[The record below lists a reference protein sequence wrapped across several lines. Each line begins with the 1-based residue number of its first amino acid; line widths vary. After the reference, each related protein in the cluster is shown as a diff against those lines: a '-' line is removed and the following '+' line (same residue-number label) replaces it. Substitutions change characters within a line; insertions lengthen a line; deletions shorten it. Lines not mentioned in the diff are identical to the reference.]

1 MLSSYSSRF
10 LSPLTVRVAAGASTR
25 RGLSRT
31 TTTRRCG
38 SHNHSRS
45 ASTTTTTPPTAA
57 RVVVVGA
64 GRMGRIRAELLRANP
79 RFAVVGLVDARL
91 DQARA
96 VADRY
101 GVRTCVRCVC
111 VCVVALSL
119 ASLHTR

>member
-1 MLSSYSSRF
+1 MLSSCSSRF
-10 LSPLTVRVAAGASTR
+10 LPPLTVRVAVGASTC

-38 SHNHSRS
+38 SNHRR
-45 ASTTTTTPPTAA
+45 ASSSTTPPTAA

-64 GRMGRIRAELLRANP
+64 GRMGRIRADLLRANP

-101 GVRTCVRCVC
+101 GVRTVLYCVC
-111 VCVVALSL
+111 RSLVA
-119 ASLHTR
+119 R